1 MSFNFTKLKESVLNA
16 TTVLGVKATAETI
29 AQEFDLK
36 ANIATLLATAKKYA
50 TETAYKAAVSYSNDA
65 IESIATQYSVAKEV
79 VSSIVDNSLESASTN
94 YVVAKDFVVNNSA
107 QASEALSVLSTKAQE
122 NAVANF
128 EIAKDFVIS
137 NVDTAKE
144 VAQVA
149 LNTTVEYVQE
159 NSTPLL
165 IGAGIGMGACAVGY
179 CAYNYFNNKEL
190 VEDNNESGFFSSLLS
205 YIE

>member
-36 ANIATLLATAKKYA
+36 ANIATLVATAKKYA
-50 TETAYKAAVSYSNDA
+50 TETAAVSYSNDA

-79 VSSIVDNSLESASTN
+79 VSSIVSNSLESASTN
-94 YVVAKDFVVNNSA
+94 YVVAKDFV
-107 QASEALSVLSTKAQE
+107 L
-122 NAVANF
+122 
-128 EIAKDFVIS
+128 S

-149 LNTTVEYVQE
+149 LNTTVEYAQE
-159 NSTPLL
+159 N
-165 IGAGIGMGACAVGY
+165 
-179 CAYNYFNNKEL
+179 
-190 VEDNNESGFFSSLLS
+190 
-205 YIE
+205 

>member
-36 ANIATLLATAKKYA
+36 ANIATLVATAKKYA
-50 TETAYKAAVSYSNDA
+50 TKTAYKAAVSYSNDA

-79 VSSIVDNSLESASTN
+79 VSSIVNNSLESASTN
-94 YVVAKDFVVNNSA
+94 YVVAKDFIIN
-107 QASEALSVLSTKAQE
+107 
-122 NAVANF
+122 
-128 EIAKDFVIS
+128 

-149 LNTTVEYVQE
+149 LNTTVEYAQE

>member
-1 MSFNFTKLKESVLNA
+1 MSDTYKQLKTTILNA
-16 TTVLGVKATAETI
+16 TATLGVKSTIETLTH
-29 AQEFDLK
+29 ELNLK
-36 ANIATLLATAKKYA
+36 GQFQTFISGAKYAIATSC
-50 TETAYKAAVSYSNDA
+50 KAAVSYSNDA
-65 IESIATQYSVAKEV
+65 IDSITTQYSVAKEV

-107 QASEALSVLSTKAQE
+107 QTSEALSTLSTKAQE
-122 NAVANF
+122 TAVTNF
-128 EIAKDFVIS
+128 EIAKDFFIS

-159 NSTPLL
+159 NSTPIL
-165 IGAGIGMGACAVGY
+165 IAAGIGMGACALGY